1 VPGISCS
8 PPPEGGNIDVNL
20 ESSVKLGHSMPPIG
34 GITMG
39 DRAQYNMGHSVA
51 ILPSLSGSTVA
62 PAYVKTGAR
71 AAAILA
77 HEGGDMVSAG

>member
-1 VPGISCS
+1 
-8 PPPEGGNIDVNL
+8 
-20 ESSVKLGHSMPPIG
+20 
-34 GITMG
+34 MG

-62 PAYVKTGAR
+62 PAYVKAEAR